1 MFNVYLIWG
10 WFSGIQTGTVS
21 GDQVPPIQVAPWVHI
36 YFITR
41 GPGSQYTGGTLVH
54 LYCSSRGPGSQYT
67 GGPLGSYILYYKGTR
82 FPIYRWHPGFIY
94 IVVQGDQVRNIQVAP
109 SGFIYIVV
117 QGDQVPNIQVAPG
130 VHIYC
135 STRGPGSQYTGGPLV
150 HIYCSTRGPGSQYTG
165 GTLVHIYC
173 STRGP
178 GSPYTG
184 GPLGSYIL

>member
-36 YFITR
+36 YCITR
-41 GPGSQYTGGTLVH
+41 GPGSQN
-54 LYCSSRGPGSQYT
+54 T

-82 FPIYRWHPGFIY
+82 FPLYRWPRGFIY
-94 IVVQGDQVRNIQVAP
+94 IVLR
-109 SGFIYIVV
+109 
-117 QGDQVPNIQVAPG
+117 GDQVPNIQVAPW

-135 STRGPGSQYTGGPLV
+135 
-150 HIYCSTRGPGSQYTG
+150 ITRGPGSQYTG

-173 STRGP
+173 SSRGPGFQYTGDPRGSYFTTRGP
-178 GSPYTG
+178 GNG
-184 GPLGSYIL
+184 